1 MVRCF
6 IDWILDTELSPRP
19 ITLLTPHIPTLTN
32 KTSIY
37 SVNIILYTTE
47 YQSSFKKGS
56 WWKKCISLIFYFIFF
71 FVIFFLSLLNKL
83 WWLWVVKVWGILW
96 VIGCILFINETM
108 LAIWTEMNNGVFI
121 NLRWSWFLHHQF
133 VIISFCYNFEQK
145 QNLEIF
151 TETGTGGG
159 GVGAAARR
167 NCNPDNFISLPQP
180 PATTPCCY
188 SAPMHK
194 LGQLTK
200 FFIPWY
206 EPGKYLLLKRFGKHF
221 LISFI
226 SGTFFAKSE
235 IFHT

>member
-1 MVRCF
+1 MVKCF

-83 WWLWVVKVWGILW
+83 WWLWVVKVWCILWVW

-180 PATTPCCY
+180 PHPAVILHPCTNLANLQSFSSPDMNQANTFY
-188 SAPMHK
+188 LK
-194 LGQLTK
+194 DLGN
-200 FFIPWY
+200 
-206 EPGKYLLLKRFGKHF
+206 
-221 LISFI
+221 
-226 SGTFFAKSE
+226 
-235 IFHT
+235 IF